1 MPNDQTV
8 QTTTL
13 LVSRPTDF
21 PQLEANYTLVRYV
34 LPAALRSKGQDE
46 RHKGSR
52 ANMYAQV
59 HNSLRGQLDY
69 PYKTYM
75 FDRIDGPYRW
85 AVYALVLRSEEP
97 KALRLGF
104 HPGPPIAPQPIP
116 FTKIEFHV
124 LLKLL
129 QIAYFRGELPGYF
142 IGQDN
147 CYVYAKRSKKL
158 DCDICVH
165 IQLQGDIRTEQDD
178 PLQVF
183 KVIGGAR
190 PFRRLLEEPA
200 RWSGIYFGRR
210 PRDNKAYYIHLR
222 TDKAQEYMKGGKAV
236 YTISPLQG
244 RRTTLPYHD
253 LRHIDESAGKVLYD
267 FIQGFTR
274 YLAQHGIDSRI
285 RERMFHPFAKV
296 PEKRAGLPLHLLGSV
311 YIYDNRLQPL
321 QRPAPYQEADLPAY
335 VDLIARLLAKLQPDL
350 HFAPITDL
358 AQAQGRPIL
367 VLQDHEEEDFKA
379 QGLLFGRPDPY
390 EILYAAFPHLPK
402 QSLNVNPRDAE
413 DKKDL
418 SPDDYLS
425 YGLPSTGDE
434 QDEFCQKLQMALYQ
448 LYLKDVIVNE
458 RSVQERLPFYPA
470 PYIFIRKRRIG
481 DRSHELLLHLEGDTL
496 RFVDLQS
503 PDGKRAREDLLVPLG
518 VDWAE
523 MEERMLAKYHKL
535 KEDGTSED
543 LPRYDLIIG
552 PGVFIELEGL
562 NERILYDYD
571 EVLKR
576 RKELDRQRPIE
587 ELKLGPHYDAVR
599 PKSLPTAAQLQ
610 TVKDSERY
618 ARGALAEREREALR
632 LSQQLE
638 AYDALLEEIGLIH
651 PAISYNDLVK
661 GWMHRIAPIFEI
673 QPDDELRYRTG
684 GLRRLYREREMFRS
698 DKANELY
705 LYEGIWYDDTDYSY
719 MVGSTQGINKAQAR
733 AHLIRHFDLYQ
744 GEEGFDIAPLLT
756 SMSIQ
761 FIRLKQFTVYPYPF
775 HLISLYAESTL
786 NARIGS
792 LATDEEQE
800 E

>member
-1 MPNDQTV
+1 MNNAPMPNDQTV

-190 PFRRLLEEPA
+190 PFRRLLEEPT

-253 LRHIDESAGKVLYD
+253 LRHIHESAGKALYD
-267 FIQGFTR
+267 FTQGFTR

-285 RERMFHPFAKV
+285 R
-296 PEKRAGLPLHLLGSV
+296 
-311 YIYDNRLQPL
+311 
-321 QRPAPYQEADLPAY
+321 
-335 VDLIARLLAKLQPDL
+335 AR
-350 HFAPITDL
+350 
-358 AQAQGRPIL
+358 
-367 VLQDHEEEDFKA
+367 
-379 QGLLFGRPDPY
+379 
-390 EILYAAFPHLPK
+390 
-402 QSLNVNPRDAE
+402 
-413 DKKDL
+413 
-418 SPDDYLS
+418 
-425 YGLPSTGDE
+425 
-434 QDEFCQKLQMALYQ
+434 
-448 LYLKDVIVNE
+448 
-458 RSVQERLPFYPA
+458 
-470 PYIFIRKRRIG
+470 
-481 DRSHELLLHLEGDTL
+481 TL
-496 RFVDLQS
+496 
-503 PDGKRAREDLLVPLG
+503 
-518 VDWAE
+518 
-523 MEERMLAKYHKL
+523 
-535 KEDGTSED
+535 
-543 LPRYDLIIG
+543 
-552 PGVFIELEGL
+552 
-562 NERILYDYD
+562 
-571 EVLKR
+571 
-576 RKELDRQRPIE
+576 
-587 ELKLGPHYDAVR
+587 
-599 PKSLPTAAQLQ
+599 
-610 TVKDSERY
+610 
-618 ARGALAEREREALR
+618 
-632 LSQQLE
+632 
-638 AYDALLEEIGLIH
+638 
-651 PAISYNDLVK
+651 
-661 GWMHRIAPIFEI
+661 
-673 QPDDELRYRTG
+673 
-684 GLRRLYREREMFRS
+684 
-698 DKANELY
+698 
-705 LYEGIWYDDTDYSY
+705 
-719 MVGSTQGINKAQAR
+719 
-733 AHLIRHFDLYQ
+733 
-744 GEEGFDIAPLLT
+744 
-756 SMSIQ
+756 
-761 FIRLKQFTVYPYPF
+761 
-775 HLISLYAESTL
+775 
-786 NARIGS
+786 
-792 LATDEEQE
+792 
-800 E
+800 